1 MLIEMV
7 GINDICRHPKNARR
21 GDVTRIVESIKAN
34 GFFNPLIVQKSTG
47 FILAGN
53 HRHQAAEE
61 LGLTELPVIF
71 IECDDRQ
78 ARRIMLA
85 DNKTSDRGGYD
96 KEALAKLLQETMAD
110 GGLLGTAFDATEVD
124 KLLQETAAGPAPT
137 VDEFDLLPYQR
148 TFFLV
153 AGPLSSHN
161 AIATALNNLILENPE
176 VDYEHAQDSPK
187 DSTVLSGVEP
197 QGGELPSRG
206 EGLVEISD
214 ALHAWKTPGHGT

>member
-7 GINDICRHPKNARR
+7 GIDAIQRHPKNARR
-21 GDVTRIVESIKAN
+21 GDVDRIVESIRAN
-34 GFFNPLIVQKSTG
+34 GFFNPLIVQRSTG
-47 FILAGN
+47 YILAGN
-53 HRHQAAEE
+53 HRHQAAEK
-61 LGLTELPVIF
+61 LGLAELPVIYL
-71 IECDDRQ
+71 ECDDTQ

-85 DNKTSDRGGYD
+85 DNKTSDRGTYE
-96 KEALAKLLQETMAD
+96 KEDLAKLLQEALGD

-137 VDEFDLLPYQR
+137 VDQFDLLPYQR

-161 AIATALNNLILENPE
+161 AIATALNQLIADHPE

-187 DSTVLSGVEP
+187 DPTILSRVEP
-197 QGGELPSRG
+197 EGGELSPRR
-206 EGLVEISD
+206 EGMVAIHD
-214 ALHAWKTPGHGT
+214 ALQDWETAGHGT